1 MQFDKPACMNLN
13 HKIHVLTRK
22 EELDAVRAAG
32 KVAIVLDVLF
42 ATSTIAAALAHG
54 ARAVIPTLDEV
65 SARAQAKRHLD
76 GSYVLAGE
84 LYAQTLPGFA
94 PPTPLALAA
103 HGVAGKDVIYST
115 TNGTVALRDA
125 AEAEAVYAA
134 ALLNGA
140 AVVDRVLAR
149 HRDRTLLI
157 VCSGSVGNFNLE
169 DFYGAGYLVDL
180 IAARLG
186 DRLDFSDA
194 ARAAWAIYRSAEPL
208 PRLLDCRVGRMMVE
222 HGLQREVEYAAQRSI
237 LDVVP
242 RLEGERLIAGR

>member
-1 MQFDKPACMNLN
+1 MIATAPMNLN

-22 EELDAVRAAG
+22 EELDATRVEG
-32 KVAIVLDVLF
+32 KIALVLDVLF
-42 ATSTIAAALAHG
+42 ATSTIASALAHG
-54 ARAVIPTLDEV
+54 ARSVLPTLDEV
-65 SARAQAKRHLD
+65 SARAQARRRED
-76 GSYVLAGE
+76 GTYVLAGE

-94 PPTPLALAA
+94 PPTPLALVA
-103 HGVAGKDVIYST
+103 HGVAGRDVIYST
-115 TNGTVALRDA
+115 TNGTVALRA
-125 AEAEAVYAA
+125 AANAEAVYAV

-140 AVVDRVLAR
+140 AVVDRVLER
-149 HRDRTLLI
+149 HRERTLLI
-157 VCSGSVGNFNLE
+157 VCSGSVGNLNLE

-194 ARAAWAIYRSAEPL
+194 ARAAWAVYRSAEPL

-222 HGLQREVEYAAQRSI
+222 HGLKHEVEYAAQRSI

-242 RLEGERLIAGR
+242 CFEGERLVVAS